1 MEYLDKLNWDSKFF
15 KKNIFSLTLNKQ
27 PQSSSQI
34 ENMLIKND
42 TDLCYI
48 KSKTKIGLNDFKA
61 YKNTYSS
68 KQNIFRKKS
77 NEGAFSE
84 YSNGI
89 YLYNH
94 KNDKQFYEQIIELA
108 FLSGHKS
115 RFKKDKRFNQNEF
128 EKLYKNWIDNT
139 INKSFGDDLL
149 LYVDSGELS
158 GLITFSSK
166 DEIAKVGLVAVK
178 PTFQGFGIGHKLI
191 KSFEKYYI
199 INKNINFFEITTQ
212 EDNKAASS
220 LYKKN
225 GYTLIDEIYIYHIW
239 KK

>member
-1 MEYLDKLNWDSKFF
+1 MEYLVKLNWDSNFF
-15 KKNIFSLTLNKQ
+15 KKSIFGLTLNEQ
-27 PQSSSQI
+27 IQSSSQI

-42 TDLCYI
+42 ADVCYI
-48 KSKTKIGLNDFKA
+48 KSKFKKSLNDFKF
-61 YKNTYSS
+61 YTNTYSS
-68 KQNIFRKKS
+68 KLYIFRKKL
-77 NEGAFSE
+77 NEGTFSE
-84 YSNGI
+84 YPNGI

-94 KNDKQFYEQIIELA
+94 KNDKQLFEQIIELA

-115 RFKKDKRFNQNEF
+115 RFKKDERFNQYEF
-128 EKLYKNWIDNT
+128 EILYKNWIDNT

-149 LYVDSGELS
+149 LHVDSGELS

-166 DEIAKVGLVAVK
+166 DETAKVGLVAVK
-178 PTFQGFGIGHKLI
+178 ATFQGFGIGHKLI

-199 INKNINFFEITTQ
+199 NNKKIKFLEITTQ
-212 EDNKAASS
+212 EDNKAASA

-225 GYTLIDEIYIYHIW
+225 GYTLSEEIYIHHIW

>member
-1 MEYLDKLNWDSKFF
+1 MEYLVKLNWDSNFF
-15 KKNIFSLTLNKQ
+15 KKNIFGLDLNEGI
-27 PQSSSQI
+27 QSSSQI

-42 TDLCYI
+42 ADVCYI
-48 KSKTKIGLNDFKA
+48 KSKIKISLNDFKF
-61 YKNTYSS
+61 YTNTYSS
-68 KQNIFRKKS
+68 KLYVFRKKL
-77 NEGAFSE
+77 NEETFSE
-84 YSNGI
+84 YPNGI

-94 KNDKQFYEQIIELA
+94 KNDNQLYEQIIELA

-115 RFKKDKRFNQNEF
+115 RYKKDKRFNKYEF
-128 EKLYKNWIDNT
+128 EKLYTNWIDNT

-149 LYVDSGELS
+149 LHVDSGELS

-178 PTFQGFGIGHKLI
+178 PSFQGSGIGHKLI

-212 EDNKAASS
+212 EDNKAASA
-220 LYKKN
+220 LYEKN
-225 GYTLIDEIYIYHIW
+225 GYTLIDEIFIYHIW